1 MPKIFLQNVKKHP
14 NRIALKFE
22 DKEWTFAKLNE
33 YSNRVANLMIEYG
46 FQPGEE
52 VSLMMENR
60 IEYIGIWLGLSKAGL
75 VTAFLNTSQRTKS
88 LVHSISVVNC
98 KAVIF
103 DEPSQDGKF
112 IIQID
117 EWNSLTHLSD
127 SLQVTFCSDFNLR

>member
-22 DKEWTFAKLNE
+22 DKEWTFSKLNE

-52 VSLMMENR
+52 VSLMMDNR

-75 VTAFLNTSQRTKS
+75 VTAFINTSQRSKS
-88 LVHSISVVNC
+88 LIHSISVVNC

-103 DEPSQDGKF
+103 DEANQDC
-112 IIQID
+112 
-117 EWNSLTHLSD
+117 
-127 SLQVTFCSDFNLR
+127 VY